1 MNNILRD
8 KNGLT
13 EEEFLAAYDPTKWE
27 RPSVTVDM
35 VCYCTENDSILMV
48 KRGNH
53 PFMGKWALPGG
64 FLEPNETAEQAV
76 RRELM
81 EETGVETDAIVQ
93 LRTFSNPKRD
103 PRTRIVTVAYL
114 AVLEKLPN
122 AAAGDDAAD
131 AKWFRLSYGEND
143 DCFKGTITL
152 DGEETLKIKY
162 DVKYS
167 ESWPPCDPEVA
178 VEASERIAGDHA
190 EIITWAGMYLTK
202 SRYR

>member
-1 MNNILRD
+1 MIRD

-35 VCYCTENDSILMV
+35 VCYCVESNSILMV

-53 PFMGKWALPGG
+53 PFIGKWALPGG

-93 LRTFSNPKRD
+93 LRTFSDPDRD
-103 PRTRIVTVAYL
+103 PRTRIVTVAFL
-114 AVLEKLPN
+114 AVLQKAPT
-122 AAAGDDAAD
+122 AKAGDDADD
-131 AKWFRLSYGEND
+131 AKWFKLTHGETD
-143 DCFKGTITL
+143 DCFGGRITL
-152 DGEETLKIKY
+152 VGDETLHINYKTEY
-162 DVKYS
+162 A
-167 ESWPPCDPEVA
+167 ESWPPSDPV
-178 VEASERIAGDHA
+178 VNVTASDRIAGDHA
-190 EIITWAGMYLTK
+190 KIITWADMYLTK
-202 SRYR
+202 TRYR